1 VGFFHSIRA
10 LLTTEVGMGWKQELA
25 EQIKHARE
33 SANLT
38 QQQLARRLGVSRQM
52 ISRYETEED
61 VPAFEVL
68 ASMARTLGTEFR
80 IEGLHIIL
88 EATPQRLKSMPK
100 QLRLDFEKSQQF
112 RGAVINITPSEG
124 QIFITARIPA

>member
-1 VGFFHSIRA
+1 
-10 LLTTEVGMGWKQELA
+10 MGWKQELA
-25 EQIKHARE
+25 AQIRNARE

-38 QQQLARRLGVSRQM
+38 QQQLARRLSVSRQM

-68 ASMARTLGTEFR
+68 ASMARVLNTGFR
-80 IEGLHIIL
+80 IEGLRVVL
-88 EATPQRLKSMPK
+88 EATPQHLKSMPK

-124 QIFITARIPA
+124 QILITARIPA

>member
-1 VGFFHSIRA
+1 
-10 LLTTEVGMGWKQELA
+10 
-25 EQIKHARE
+25 
-33 SANLT
+33 
-38 QQQLARRLGVSRQM
+38 M

-88 EATPQRLKSMPK
+88 EATPHRLKSMPK